1 METTPL
7 DSLDAASFEERC
19 GTDFELTTAGGPAV
33 LHLEK
38 VRLLGHRRAGAS
50 RDPFALDFR
59 GPVGILLP
67 QGIYR
72 LSQAGTTPMEIF
84 LVQVADKPEGS
95 FFEAVFT

>member
-7 DSLDAASFEERC
+7 DSLDAASFEEKC
-19 GTDFELTTAGGPAV
+19 GTDFELTTAGGPVV

-59 GPVGILLP
+59 GPAGLLLP
-67 QGIYR
+67 QGIHR
-72 LSQAGTTPMEIF
+72 LARSGMAPLEIF